1 MSVGRICQREIDIA
15 EPHDTVD
22 VAAVRMQQREVGA
35 LVVLDE
41 ERRVKGVVTDRDL
54 VLRVLARKK
63 NPHELRVEDVMTRD
77 PHTVT
82 EDTPIEGAV
91 SLMHSGEFRRLP
103 IVDDEGRLVGLVSLD
118 DVLLLLCEEFASI
131 RGLLQRETPKKVAGS
146 LSD

>member
-1 MSVGRICQREIDIA
+1 MSVGRICQREVDFA
-15 EPHDTVD
+15 EAHETVTA
-22 VAAVRMQQREVGA
+22 AAVRMQQREVGA
-35 LVVLDE
+35 LVVLDDD
-41 ERRVKGVVTDRDL
+41 RRVAGIVTDRDL

-63 NPHELRVEDVMTRD
+63 DPHETLLRDAMTRG

-82 EDTPIEGAV
+82 EDVSIESAV

-103 IVDDEGRLVGLVSLD
+103 VVDGERHLVGMVTLD

-131 RGLLQRETPKKVAGS
+131 RGLLQRETPKKAAGS

>member
-1 MSVGRICQREIDIA
+1 MSVGRICQREIDVA
-15 EPHDTVD
+15 EAHDTVD

-41 ERRVKGVVTDRDL
+41 ERRVEGIVTDRDL

-63 NPHELRVEDVMTRD
+63 NPRELRVADVMTRA

-82 EDTPIEGAV
+82 EDTPIESAV

-103 IVDDEGRLVGLVSLD
+103 IVDDEGRLAGLISLD
-118 DVLLLLCEEFASI
+118 DVLLLLCDEFASI
-131 RGLLQRETPKKVAGS
+131 GGLLQRETPKKVAGN